1 VKKNID
7 AKNVVSAFI
16 LGFKKTIKRSSD
28 AVTAQATVQGTVQRE
43 GRLFRLWSW
52 ILPLLLGGVFGWFGM
67 VCLEVGLDGYVR
79 RSRPAAA
86 SVTASGIQ
94 SPEAASMTAFLKNN
108 PFKITPMVLPE
119 PEEAS
124 ADSPEQITGSLA
136 AAVLRWTMPDT
147 GVVLEDQGNQY
158 VVLVNESFDV
168 YTLEEVTYRE
178 AVFVKD
184 ENRVVKELLY
194 SKEGPALPPPS
205 APVASNRAADL
216 GPQVVPA
223 DPSNGAAGEIN
234 RDMINGL
241 MENPFDELKKVR
253 LRPAADEQG
262 LQIQWINKD
271 SILAQLGVQ
280 KGDVIRSINGIAF
293 RNMMDITNSVSSLM
307 NSDRFD
313 VEVMRNG
320 TPTSLQYVVR

>member
-1 VKKNID
+1 MKSMKNNINL
-7 AKNVVSAFI
+7 KSALKTFVR
-16 LGFKKTIKRSSD
+16 GFKKIAPGKRASD
-28 AVTAQATVQGTVQRE
+28 SAATQGE
-43 GRLFRLWSW
+43 GRLFRLWGW

-67 VCLEVGLDGYVR
+67 VCLEVGLDKTLR
-79 RSRPAAA
+79 QSRPAAA
-86 SVTASGIQ
+86 ASVASGMGGSEI
-94 SPEAASMTAFLKNN
+94 ANMTAFLKSN
-108 PFKITPMVLPE
+108 PFKITPMVLPD
-119 PEEAS
+119 PEEVS

-136 AAVLRWTMPDT
+136 AAILRWTMPDT
-147 GVVLEDQGNQY
+147 GVVLEDQGQQY
-158 VVLVNESFDV
+158 VVLLNESFDV
-168 YTLEEVTYRE
+168 YTLEEVTYLE
-178 AVFVKD
+178 AIFVKD

-194 SKEGPALPPPS
+194 SKEGPVLPLPS
-205 APVASNRAADL
+205 APVAQARDDNF

-223 DPSNGAAGEIN
+223 YPSNGSAGEIN

-253 LRPAADEQG
+253 LRPATDEQG

-271 SILAQLGVQ
+271 SVLAQLGVQ

-320 TPTSLQYVVR
+320 APTSLQYVVR

>member
-1 VKKNID
+1 MKKSID
-7 AKNVVSAFI
+7 MKTVMNALV
-16 LGFKKTIKRSSD
+16 LGFKKMSSKKRASD
-28 AVTAQATVQGTVQRE
+28 AVATHAAHVE
-43 GRLFRLWSW
+43 GKLFRFWCW

-67 VCLEVGLDGYVR
+67 VCLEIGLDGYVR
-79 RSRPAAA
+79 RFRPAAA
-86 SVTASGIQ
+86 AVFVAGTRNFEIAN
-94 SPEAASMTAFLKNN
+94 MTAFLKSN
-108 PFKITPMVLPE
+108 PFKITPMALPE
-119 PEEAS
+119 PEETSTDA
-124 ADSPEQITGSLA
+124 PQQITGSLA
-136 AAVLRWTMPDT
+136 AAVVRWTMPDI
-147 GVVLEDQGNQY
+147 GVLLEDQGNQHM
-158 VVLVNESFDV
+158 VLVNESFDV

-178 AVFVKD
+178 AIFVKD

-194 SKEGPALPPPS
+194 KEETATALPSPS
-205 APVASNRAADL
+205 ASVAQNRAADF

-223 DPSNGAAGEIN
+223 DPSSGSAGEIN

-271 SILAQLGVQ
+271 SVLAQLGVQ

>member
-1 VKKNID
+1 MKKNIS
-7 AKNVVSAFI
+7 AKNILNSFK
-16 LGFKKTIKRSSD
+16 LGFRKMASKKNALDS
-28 AVTAQATVQGTVQRE
+28 AGAHVE

-52 ILPLLLGGVFGWFGM
+52 ILPVLLGGVFSWFGM
-67 VCLEVGLDGYVR
+67 TCLEVWLDGYVR

-86 SVTASGIQ
+86 SIVAASGMRDSEI
-94 SPEAASMTAFLKNN
+94 ANMAAFLKSN
-108 PFKITPMVLPE
+108 PFKVTPRILPDL
-119 PEEAS
+119 EEELS
-124 ADSPEQITGSLA
+124 ADSSQQITGSLA
-136 AAVLRWTMPDT
+136 AAVLRWTMP
-147 GVVLEDQGNQY
+147 GAGILLEDQGQQY
-158 VVLVNESFDV
+158 VILVNESFDV

-178 AVFVKD
+178 AIFVKD
-184 ENRVVKELLY
+184 ENRVVKELVY
-194 SKEGPALPPPS
+194 SKEGPALPQPS
-205 APVASNRAADL
+205 APVVQTRDADL
-216 GPQVVPA
+216 GPLVVPA
-223 DPSNGAAGEIN
+223 DPSSGSAGEIN

-241 MENPFDELKKVR
+241 IENPFDELKKVR
-253 LRPAADEQG
+253 LRPADEQG

-271 SILAQLGVQ
+271 SVLAQLGVQ

>member
-1 VKKNID
+1 MNIKNID
-7 AKNVVSAFI
+7 AKSI
-16 LGFKKTIKRSSD
+16 LSFLKLNFKKMASKKNASD
-28 AVTAQATVQGTVQRE
+28 SAAHVG

-52 ILPLLLGGVFGWFGM
+52 ILPVLVGGVFSWFCM
-67 VCLEVGLDGYVR
+67 TCLEVWLDGYVR

-94 SPEAASMTAFLKNN
+94 DSEMANMSAFLQSN
-108 PFKITPMVLPE
+108 PFKITPMVLPD
-119 PEEAS
+119 PEEVSVS
-124 ADSPEQITGSLA
+124 ADSPQQITGSLA
-136 AAVLRWTMPDT
+136 SAVVRWTMADI
-147 GVVLEDQGNQY
+147 GVLLEDQGRQR
-158 VVLVNESFDV
+158 VVLISESFDV
-168 YTLEEVTYRE
+168 YTLEEVTYHE
-178 AVFVKD
+178 AIFVKD

-194 SKEGPALPPPS
+194 SKPGPALPPPS
-205 APVASNRAADL
+205 APVAQTREVNV
-216 GPQVVPA
+216 GMQIVPP
-223 DPSNGAAGEIN
+223 DPSNRMPGEVN
-234 RDMINGL
+234 REMINGL

-271 SILAQLGVQ
+271 SVLAQLGVQ

-320 TPTSLQYVVR
+320 SPTSLQYVVR